1 MDDTRDP
8 CSSSGLGFRLDDGL
22 DAGKKLLRDNGAI
35 SRGDPQLFHEL
46 RNCEEE
52 ERRRGRGK
60 ARSARINEK
69 LDAK

>member
-52 ERRRGRGK
+52 ERGK
-60 ARSARINEK
+60 GRSARINEK

>member
-1 MDDTRDP
+1 MDDTRDRARRP
-8 CSSSGLGFRLDDGL
+8 VLGSVLTTVSML
-22 DAGKKLLRDNGAI
+22 EKKLLRDNGAI

-52 ERRRGRGK
+52 ERGK